1 MPFPPDRM
9 AQSLWLKATNTEPTL
24 RRAENIDGKIARLP
38 RSRAALMCGNPGK
51 ALQACAAERAQFR
64 NRSARGFPQVPAP
77 GEPAGRSSN
86 GIREQA
92 HRAGKAD
99 RSAGNGETEKRRNAG
114 ITPRGDQ
121 YICG

>member
-38 RSRAALMCGNPGK
+38 RSRATLMCGNPGK
-51 ALQACAAERAQFR
+51 ALQACAAERGR
-64 NRSARGFPQVPAP
+64 NSGTEVPVASHRCQRLANRPAAAPMASASKLTEQ
-77 GEPAGRSSN
+77 GR
-86 GIREQA
+86 QA
-92 HRAGKAD
+92 DQR
-99 RSAGNGETEKRRNAG
+99 ETEKRRNAG